1 MKYIDL
7 SEECQ
12 YRDYLKAVSDCH
24 DTQTGF
30 QSYAER
36 HRSAP
41 TAGTLL
47 VMEWHTNNLLSALT
61 TLELR
66 TAAFKKLITQ
76 HHE

>member
-7 SEECQ
+7 SEEWR
-12 YRDYLKAVSDCH
+12 YRDYLNAVSDCNES
-24 DTQTGF
+24 QIQY

-41 TAGTLL
+41 TADT
-47 VMEWHTNNLLSALT
+47 VYHMEWQTRNLLSALT
-61 TLELR
+61 VLERR
-66 TAAFKKLITQ
+66 TAAFKLLITQ